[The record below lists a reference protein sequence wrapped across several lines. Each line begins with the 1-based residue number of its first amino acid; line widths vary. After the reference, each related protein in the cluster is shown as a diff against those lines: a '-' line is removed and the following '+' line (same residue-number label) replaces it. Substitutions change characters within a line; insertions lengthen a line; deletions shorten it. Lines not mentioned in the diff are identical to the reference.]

1 LLYWFPL
8 CYVHYM
14 NINAG
19 REDAE
24 PLKSLQLLDELSN
37 NGSMTQ
43 RDLSK
48 RLGIALGLVNSYIK
62 NLVAK
67 GYLTVKTIPPKR
79 YTYYLTPKGFKEKT
93 RLAYDLMQDYT
104 RIYRETRT
112 NLKEL
117 FSEMQAAGAG
127 DLVFAGTDEV
137 AEIAYLTLQET
148 QLKLRGVV
156 DEELSGGSFFGHEIK
171 PIDAVSEMAYDFVLV
186 ASYLKRNRL
195 LEELLKKGVK
205 REAIKVIFPL

>member
-1 LLYWFPL
+1 
-8 CYVHYM
+8 M
-14 NINAG
+14 NMRNG
-19 REDAE
+19 RDAAE
-24 PLKSLQLLDELSN
+24 PLKSLQLLGELAN

-48 RLGIALGLVNSYIK
+48 RLGIALGLVNSCIR

-67 GYLTVKTIPPKR
+67 GYLTVKAIPPKR

-117 FSEMQAAGAG
+117 FSEMQAGGAR

-171 PIDAVSEMAYDFVLV
+171 PIDAVGGLDCDFVIV
-186 ASYLKRNRL
+186 ASYLKRYRL
-195 LEELLKKGVK
+195 FEELLKNGVR

>member
-1 LLYWFPL
+1 
-8 CYVHYM
+8 M

-24 PLKSLQLLDELSN
+24 PLKSLQLLDELAN

-43 RDLSK
+43 RELSK
-48 RLGIALGLVNSYIK
+48 RLGIALGLVNSYIR

-67 GYLTVKTIPPKR
+67 GYITVKTIPPKR

-117 FSEMQAAGAG
+117 FGEMQAGGARN
-127 DLVFAGTDEV
+127 LVFAGTDEV

-148 QLKLRGVV
+148 QLKFRGVV
-156 DEELSGGSFFGHEIK
+156 SEELSGGSFFGHEIK
-171 PIDAVSEMAYDFVLV
+171 PMDTVSGMEYDVVLV
-186 ASYLKRNRL
+186 ASYLRRSEIFND
-195 LEELLKKGVK
+195 LLKNGVK
-205 REAIKVIFPL
+205 REAIKVIFSL